1 MGVII
6 LSWVIGMWTAAI
18 LSYLMV
24 IRPMIEEN
32 EELKEIIHQQTKIGF
47 YEEPKQKDDE

>member
-6 LSWVIGMWTAAI
+6 LSFLAGTWIAGI

-24 IRPMIEEN
+24 IKPMIEEN
-32 EELKEIIHQQTKIGF
+32 DELKEIIHQQTKIGF
-47 YEEPKQKDDE
+47 YEELKQDEYE